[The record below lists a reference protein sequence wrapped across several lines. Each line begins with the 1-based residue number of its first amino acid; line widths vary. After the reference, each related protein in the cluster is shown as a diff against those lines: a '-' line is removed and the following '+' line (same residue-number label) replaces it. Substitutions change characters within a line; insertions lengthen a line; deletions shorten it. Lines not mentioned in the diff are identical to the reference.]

1 MDNKDLLKV
10 IDQLLAANV
19 VQSAQIDNLLALVVL
34 IFERLGLTALEGLSV
49 RDWFQKEKMD
59 QIERILIHFED
70 KNPSV
75 AALLQQMLDNSRNEG
90 TTPHAN
96 DWERVRANFRNG
108 GVGAAPQRI
117 AFLRRRLTANEH
129 HGNLHC

>member
-96 DWERVRANFRNG
+96 D
-108 GVGAAPQRI
+108 
-117 AFLRRRLTANEH
+117 
-129 HGNLHC
+129 